1 MGKLVSF
8 MHTSLDGF
16 VATLNGEI
24 DWIIVDEEI
33 FEYSGNRIT
42 YADTGL
48 YGRITFELM
57 ESYWPTAADNPAATK
72 HDIDH
77 SAWYKK
83 APKVVLS
90 RTMHGENLANT
101 TIISDNVPAQ
111 ISKLKQETEK
121 EIVMFGSPGATQSL
135 MAKNLVDEIWI
146 FINPILLGEGIPF
159 FKNIK
164 KKIKLSLLENH
175 AFTNGVVCMHYNIKT
190 DEDISKP
197 QVF

>member
-16 VATLNGEI
+16 VATLKGEI
-24 DWIIVDEEI
+24 DWITVDKEI
-33 FEYSGNRIT
+33 FEYSGTRIT
-42 YADTGL
+42 HADTGL
-48 YGRITFELM
+48 YGRVTFELM

-83 APKVVLS
+83 VPKVVLS
-90 RTMHGENLANT
+90 KTMQGENLVNT
-101 TIISDNVPAQ
+101 TIISDNLSAS
-111 ISKLKQETEK
+111 INKMKQGTEK

-135 MAKNLVDEIWI
+135 MSENLVDEIWM

-159 FKNIK
+159 FKNSK
-164 KKIKLSLLENH
+164 EKTKLKLLESH
-175 AFTNGVVCMHYNIKT
+175 AFTNGVVCVHYEIN
-190 DEDISKP
+190 
-197 QVF
+197 